1 MSHFNETRRNKIETI
16 AYICFMTTTQL
27 KKEIGKVL
35 DRVPEKLLQ
44 DILDLLKEVESEKT
58 TNSRLASNLKNI
70 LSEDSELLNKLAQ

>member
-1 MSHFNETRRNKIETI
+1 
-16 AYICFMTTTQL
+16 MTTTQL

-44 DILDLLKEVESEKT
+44 DILYLLKEVESEKT
-58 TNSRLASNLKNI
+58 TNSKLASNLKKI